1 MSLIN
6 FFSQSMKLKE
16 RSIAAALHLLAS
28 LFVATLAAV
37 LVFFVWYPYP
47 YREVAGGRE
56 LFLLVVAVDLVV
68 GPLLTFA
75 VFNRSKPRQEL
86 WRDLS
91 IIGVLQVLALCYG
104 MWTVFT
110 ARPVYLVHEVDR
122 FRVVTAADID
132 PAELTQALPKFQ
144 KTPMFGIQVI
154 GVRKTRDSNELM
166 QSIESAIAGKDIGMM
181 PGRWQDLD
189 ADNKAQIGQLGRSVD
204 FLRSRASDG
213 GVAINQIISGAGLKD
228 AEVIGLPLA
237 SRRTDWTVLMN
248 RKDVRIIGYVP
259 IDSF

>member
-1 MSLIN
+1 
-6 FFSQSMKLKE
+6 MKLRE
-16 RSIAAALHLLAS
+16 RSIAAVLHLLAS
-28 LFVATLAAV
+28 ISVATLAAV

-56 LFLLVVAVDLVV
+56 LFLLIVVVDLVV
-68 GPLLTFA
+68 GPLLTFV

-91 IIGVLQVLALCYG
+91 IIGVLQLAALCYG
-104 MWTVFT
+104 LWTVFT
-110 ARPVYLVHEVDR
+110 VRPVYLVHEVDR

-132 PAELTQALPKFQ
+132 PAELSQALPQFQ
-144 KTPMFGIQVI
+144 KIPLFGVSVI
-154 GVRKTRDSNELM
+154 GVRKARDSDEM
-166 QSIESAIAGKDIGMM
+166 MRSIDLAIAGKDIGMM

-189 ADNKAQIGQLGRSVD
+189 KNNKDEIRQRARPVN

-213 GVAINQIISGAGLKD
+213 GVAIDQIIRDAGLKNAD
-228 AEVIGLPLA
+228 VIALPLV
-237 SRRTDWTVLMN
+237 SRRTDWSVLMT
-248 RKDVRIIGYVP
+248 RQDARIIGYVP

>member
-1 MSLIN
+1 
-6 FFSQSMKLKE
+6 
-16 RSIAAALHLLAS
+16 
-28 LFVATLAAV
+28 
-37 LVFFVWYPYP
+37 
-47 YREVAGGRE
+47 
-56 LFLLVVAVDLVV
+56 
-68 GPLLTFA
+68 
-75 VFNRSKPRQEL
+75 
-86 WRDLS
+86 
-91 IIGVLQVLALCYG
+91 
-104 MWTVFT
+104 
-110 ARPVYLVHEVDR
+110 
-122 FRVVTAADID
+122 
-132 PAELTQALPKFQ
+132 
-144 KTPMFGIQVI
+144 
-154 GVRKTRDSNELM
+154 M

-228 AEVIGLPLA
+228 ADVIGLPLA